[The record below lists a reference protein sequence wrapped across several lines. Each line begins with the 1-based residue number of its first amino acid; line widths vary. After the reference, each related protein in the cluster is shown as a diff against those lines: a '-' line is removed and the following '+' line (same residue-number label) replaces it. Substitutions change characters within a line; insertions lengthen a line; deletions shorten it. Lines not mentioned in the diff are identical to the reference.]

1 MTKIKIK
8 TNLGL
13 VKTNI
18 SVQREGGE
26 KKKTWEGKKERKQEK
41 PRQTKR
47 KKQEKNKSKAILRY
61 FLAYLDLSS
70 YFEDMTM
77 NL

>member
-18 SVQREGGE
+18 SVQREI
-26 KKKTWEGKKERKQEK
+26 KERKNVTRKEGEK
-41 PRQTKR
+41 TREKTR